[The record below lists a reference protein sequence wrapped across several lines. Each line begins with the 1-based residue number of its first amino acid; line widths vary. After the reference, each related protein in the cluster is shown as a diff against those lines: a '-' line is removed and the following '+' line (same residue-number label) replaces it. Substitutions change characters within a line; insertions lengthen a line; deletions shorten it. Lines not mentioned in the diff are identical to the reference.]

1 MRGDRNFKYVALK
14 TKGRQ
19 FDNFVVISDTLSC
32 HNDNLRRHQ
41 LRQSCQID
49 NILFSVKSW
58 LSVTVLLSI
67 CCKIT
72 PTSLHMTS
80 LTICK
85 HGFRWWFGDGWVH
98 VMVWSGFLYI
108 YGTPWFLSLS
118 FIAVAQIYAATNTS
132 VHFTVAI
139 LKLFTLWVLK
149 QIYLFEKIIH
159 LSHKFRIILMSSKVW
174 SPREDPLN
182 WSNRHSRGITP
193 WWRHRMETFSTSL
206 ALCAGNSPVTGE
218 FRSQRPVMRSFDV
231 FFAWANGWVNNRD
244 AGDLRRHRAHDDV
257 TVMRTR

>member
-32 HNDNLRRHQ
+32 HNDNLRCHQ

-49 NILFSVKSW
+49 NLLFSVKSW

-67 CCKIT
+67 SCKIT
-72 PTSLHMTS
+72 PRSLHMTS

-85 HGFRWWFGDGWVH
+85 HGFRWWFVA
-98 VMVWSGFLYI
+98 VRISI
-108 YGTPWFLSLS
+108 YLWNSLVSVLS
-118 FIAVAQIYAATNTS
+118 FIAVAQIYAATNIS
-132 VHFTVAI
+132 VHFTAAI
-139 LKLFTLWVLK
+139 LKLFTLWVPKINLDK
-149 QIYLFEKIIH
+149 FIY
-159 LSHKFRIILMSSKVW
+159 SKKLLIWVTNLELLLCLI
-174 SPREDPLN
+174 SPRGDPLN
-182 WSNRHSRGITP
+182 WYNRHSRGMTP
-193 WWRHRMETFSTSL
+193 WWRHRMETFSASL

-231 FFAWANGWVNNRD
+231 FF
-244 AGDLRRHRAHDDV
+244 DLRLNKRLSK
-257 TVMRTR
+257 